1 MNKKVLSLLLVLT
14 LLFVACGQDTP
25 ATEAATEAGTEATVT
40 EAADTEA
47 TETQTDDTEEAAD
60 DGVAK
65 DFTGRTMN
73 VVATSESYVP
83 LFDKFTEETGA
94 KVEFISMSSGEVIS
108 RVKAEG
114 GTPMAD
120 LWFGGG
126 LDAFMQAKEDG
137 LLEQTDVPEAADVP
151 AEFKDEEGYWY
162 SKGLT
167 IVGLLV
173 NLDVLED
180 LGLDEPV
187 NWKDLT
193 DPQYKNEI
201 IMSNPA
207 ISGTNYAFVKGM
219 LELFGEEEGWAFFE
233 ALNENIPYYSKRGGD
248 PKELTNQGEFA
259 IGIIPADKSAHDL
272 TEESNVKVLF
282 GEEGIPWVPEGV
294 AVFKGGE
301 GADIAQEFINF
312 MLRTDNQEMIAEIDG
327 KDGSQMVKP
336 GVDGFALNVP
346 AEKFVEQDLST
357 FGTQREAILERFTSI
372 MGDKAQE

>member
-1 MNKKVLSLLLVLT
+1 MKKFFAVLLVLT
-14 LLFVACGQDTP
+14 LLLAACGQDTP
-25 ATEAATEAGTEATVT
+25 ATEATTESATEAVT
-40 EAADTEA
+40 ESSEA
-47 TETQTDDTEEAAD
+47 TEETEADAEATEEAS
-60 DGVAK
+60 GS
-65 DFTGRTMN
+65 DFSGRTMN

-83 LFDKFTEETGA
+83 LFNKFTEETGA
-94 KVEFISMSSGEVIS
+94 NVEFISMSSGEVIS
-108 RVKAEG
+108 RVMAEG

-137 LLEQTDVPEAADVP
+137 LLAQTDVPEAADVP

-173 NLDVLED
+173 NLDVLEE
-180 LGLDEPV
+180 LGLEEPTT
-187 NWKDLT
+187 WQDLT
-193 DPQYKNEI
+193 DPQYANEI

-207 ISGTNYAFVKGM
+207 ISGTNYAFVKGI

-248 PKELTNQGEFA
+248 PKELTTQGEFA
-259 IGIIPADKSAHDL
+259 IGIIPADKSAQDL
-272 TEESNVKVLF
+272 TEEHNVKVIF
-282 GEEGIPWVPEGV
+282 PEEGIPWVPEGV
-294 AVFKGGE
+294 AVFEGGE
-301 GADIAQEFINF
+301 ATDIAQEFVNF
-312 MLRTDNQEMIAEIDG
+312 MLRPDNQEMIAEIDG

-336 GVDGFALNVP
+336 GVEGFALDVP

-357 FGTQREAILERFTSI
+357 FGTERESILERFSSM

>member
-1 MNKKVLSLLLVLT
+1 MKKLWAILLVCALV
-14 LLFVACGQDTP
+14 FVGCQDSSD
-25 ATEAATEAGTEATVT
+25 TEAAATDAVT
-40 EAADTEA
+40 EAAETTETADVTEA
-47 TETQTDDTEEAAD
+47 AESAEETGDTAD
-60 DGVAK
+60 
-65 DFTGRTMN
+65 FSGRTMN

-94 KVEFISMSSGEVIS
+94 NVEFISMSSGEVIS
-108 RVKAEG
+108 RVEAEG

-126 LDAFMQAKEDG
+126 LDAFMQAKENG
-137 LLEQTDVPEAADVP
+137 LLAQTDVPEAADVP

-173 NLDVLED
+173 NLDVLEE
-180 LGLDEPV
+180 LGLEEPAS
-187 NWKDLT
+187 WKDLT
-193 DPQYKNEI
+193 DPQYANEI

-207 ISGTNYAFVKGM
+207 ISGTNYAFVKGI

-233 ALNENIPYYSKRGGD
+233 ALNENIPYYSSRGGD

-272 TEESNVKVLF
+272 TEETNVKVILP
-282 GEEGIPWVPEGV
+282 EEGIPWVPEGV
-294 AVFKGGE
+294 AVFEGGE

-336 GVDGFALNVP
+336 GVEGYDLEVP
-346 AEKFVEQDLST
+346 AENFVEQDLST
-357 FGTQREAILERFTSI
+357 FGTQRDEILERFTSI
-372 MGDKAQE
+372 MGDKAQQ